1 MHPKNRFCSGMKMG
15 NKSYFT
21 YKRAE
26 QEEIL
31 KKIEE
36 NYKLLWNMWKKYG
49 RMGEKRKVVSKC
61 YLTFSES
68 SMVTKKT
75 KNKRRRKMKFL
86 PKPKEV
92 KLLTGE
98 HALCYDGRIVLDGR
112 LLGYGDT
119 YAKVLQKGIKKE
131 TGMQYDIGYGVPG
144 RKETGAIVLELDETR
159 KSQQYVLQVTE
170 EEIRIQGGD
179 GAGVLYGVQTLCQ
192 MMHEYGALLP
202 AVRIEDEPDLPVR
215 GYYLDETRGR
225 VLTLSYLKQVAD
237 RMAYYKLNQLQLYV
251 EHTYLFSGLSEMW
264 RDETPLTAEEIRE
277 LDAYCAKLHIELVP
291 SIATFGHLYMLLST
305 KSYGDLCEFPDSWKE
320 PFSFWDR
327 MQHHTVDVSGGRAIE
342 LIKAMIGIHCCGK
355 SVMLELIERELTE
368 FGVSPTQF
376 VSINFEDMNLIP

>member
-1 MHPKNRFCSGMKMG
+1 MKMG

-75 KNKRRRKMKFL
+75 KNKRSRKMKFL

-112 LLGYGDT
+112 LLGNGDT

-179 GAGVLYGVQTLCQ
+179 GAGKDRTYFRLFT
-192 MMHEYGALLP
+192 
-202 AVRIEDEPDLPVR
+202 
-215 GYYLDETRGR
+215 GY
-225 VLTLSYLKQVAD
+225 
-237 RMAYYKLNQLQLYV
+237 
-251 EHTYLFSGLSEMW
+251 GLSGKF
-264 RDETPLTAEEIRE
+264 LRE
-277 LDAYCAKLHIELVP
+277 KGDRCHRTMAK
-291 SIATFGHLYMLLST
+291 
-305 KSYGDLCEFPDSWKE
+305 
-320 PFSFWDR
+320 
-327 MQHHTVDVSGGRAIE
+327 GRN
-342 LIKAMIGIHCCGK
+342 
-355 SVMLELIERELTE
+355 ER
-368 FGVSPTQF
+368 FA
-376 VSINFEDMNLIP
+376 